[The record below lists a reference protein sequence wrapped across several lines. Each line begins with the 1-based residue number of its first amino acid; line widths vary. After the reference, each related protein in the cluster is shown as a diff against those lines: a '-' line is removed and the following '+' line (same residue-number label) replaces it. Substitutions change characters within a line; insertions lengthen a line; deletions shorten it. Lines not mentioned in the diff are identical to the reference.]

1 VISNVL
7 GDRVFMEFTR
17 PFKKWMIYCVKNPS
31 SCNVKNLKDTEE
43 EDLKRQSM
51 LLHTN
56 MSVNLATLTEWSVA
70 PKAEF
75 CERNKISA

>member
-1 VISNVL
+1 
-7 GDRVFMEFTR
+7 
-17 PFKKWMIYCVKNPS
+17 MIYCVKNPS

-43 EDLKRQSM
+43 DLKRQSM

-56 MSVNLATLTEWSVA
+56 MSVNLTTLTEWSVA

-75 CERNKISA
+75 CEEKKKSLHMLTQHLQNFQFTK